1 MALNFVTTFVN
12 NFPQPE
18 QAAFQRALNTWSAV
32 LNSNEQIDVTAIWG
46 AALPPTLTAICIPNA
61 IEDFQNAPVNNTWY
75 PSALADKLANQ
86 DLQPQDEDLT
96 VFFSQA
102 VNWNAGPGNPQQAQ
116 FDLESVALHELGHGL
131 GIVSVF
137 WAVGWPW
144 VGSYGDNN
152 LIGLAQQIVQ
162 NSGQAQ
168 ALGFNLPNLNDHPSI
183 YGLQI
188 QDALGHFL
196 TDPNQ
201 YANPSQQ
208 MGIELVGGNLFA
220 DVNHTPVYAPN
231 PFVPFTSI
239 DHLNDPNSLMRP
251 SIGPG
256 QQIRQVDA
264 AVVNILNAL
273 GW

>member
-1 MALNFVTTFVN
+1 MPLNFVTTFVN
-12 NFPQPE
+12 NFPQAE
-18 QAAFQRALNTWSAV
+18 QGAFQRALTTWSAA

-46 AALPPTLTAICIPNA
+46 ATLPPGLTAICIPNA
-61 IEDFQNAPVNNTWY
+61 IEDFLNAPVNNTWF
-75 PSALADKLANQ
+75 PSALADKFANQ

-102 VNWNAGPGNPQQAQ
+102 VNWSAGPGNPQQDQ

-131 GIVSVF
+131 GMVSVF
-137 WAVGWPW
+137 WAQGWPW
-144 VGSYGDNN
+144 VGSYGDNS

-162 NSGQAQ
+162 GSGQAQ
-168 ALGFNLPNLNDHPSI
+168 ALGFQLPNLNSHPSI
-183 YGLQI
+183 YGLHI
-188 QDALGHFL
+188 QDSNGNYL

-201 YANPSQQ
+201 YINPSPQLGAQ
-208 MGIELVGGNLFA
+208 LIGGNLFA
-220 DVNHTPVYAPN
+220 DVNHTSVYAPN

-256 QQIRQVDA
+256 QHVRAVDA
-264 AVVNILNAL
+264 PVLNILRAL